1 MPKRRQT
8 QNRKYRKSK
17 THKSKT
23 RKSNTHKSR
32 TRKSNMKNRYKIRG
46 GCASVSCQ
54 NSGSVDHTPPQ
65 WNSTS
70 TITGGSHDINDELY
84 NQYTDVSPY
93 SSS

>member
-17 THKSKT
+17 THKSNT
-23 RKSNTHKSR
+23 RKSN
-32 TRKSNMKNRYKIRG
+32 TRKSNMKIRYKIRG
-46 GCASVSCQ
+46 GCASVSCE
-54 NSGSVDHTPPQ
+54 NSGSVDHNPPQ
-65 WNSTS
+65 WNSTT